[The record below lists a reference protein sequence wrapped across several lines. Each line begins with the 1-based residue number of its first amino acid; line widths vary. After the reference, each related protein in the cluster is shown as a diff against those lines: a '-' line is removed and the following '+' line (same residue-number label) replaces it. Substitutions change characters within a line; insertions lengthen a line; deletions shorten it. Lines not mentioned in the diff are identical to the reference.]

1 MLESRVE
8 RETMT
13 SKKSESEREE
23 DPEFDD
29 KEDDDLDQLF
39 TVDEAARELRMGK
52 STLNHY
58 RCEGRGPIYRKHGS
72 RVFYTKRSLRRWSR
86 RDRYKSTSQRV
97 RRDR

>member
-1 MLESRVE
+1 MTRNTKETESY
-8 RETMT
+8 
-13 SKKSESEREE
+13 E
-23 DPEFDD
+23 DPEYGNDGDD
-29 KEDDDLDQLF
+29 EDDDDLDQLF
-39 TVDEAARELRMGK
+39 TVEEAARELRMGK
-52 STLNHY
+52 STLNRY